1 MKKKIFITLLGLI
14 IITGCAT
21 NNARRCAPN
30 NASSATNNASSN
42 KKSASSSNKT
52 VKCIEVGSYG
62 NSDLD
67 NFLKSSYDNCNL
79 LASMVEKLD
88 EINDFVE
95 DPSGWMAAEV
105 NKASSP
111 YIDQLKSAAYIASN
125 RDEYIDQL
133 KSATYIASNDEA
145 MKELKIAFVKR
156 INDEILKEL
165 KSALEDANNKLS
177 GSSNALSSAKG
188 LSGMN
193 KLSAAKDVA
202 NAGKNYKATI
212 ALIQELQA
220 QASRLVNN
228 LKV

>member
-1 MKKKIFITLLGLI
+1 MKKKIFITFLGLI
-14 IITGCAT
+14 IITGC
-21 NNARRCAPN
+21 
-30 NASSATNNASSN
+30 ATNNASSN

-52 VKCIEVGSYG
+52 VECIEVGSYD

-67 NFLKSSYDNCNL
+67 NFLQSSYDNCNL
-79 LASMVEKLD
+79 LASKVEKLD

-95 DPSGWMAAEV
+95 DPSGWMATEV
-105 NKASSP
+105 NKATSP
-111 YIDQLKSAAYIASN
+111 YKQQLKSAAYIASN
-125 RDEYIDQL
+125 RDE
-133 KSATYIASNDEA
+133 A
-145 MKELKIAFVKR
+145 MKALKIAFVKR

-202 NAGKNYKATI
+202 NATKNYKATI

>member
-1 MKKKIFITLLGLI
+1 MKKKIFITFLGLI
-14 IITGCAT
+14 IITGC
-21 NNARRCAPN
+21 
-30 NASSATNNASSN
+30 ATNNASSN
-42 KKSASSSNKT
+42 KKSASSSNKN
-52 VKCIEVGSYG
+52 VECIEVGSYD
-62 NSDLD
+62 NIDLD
-67 NFLKSSYDNCNL
+67 NFLQSSYDNCNL
-79 LASMVEKLD
+79 LASKVEKLD

-95 DPSGWMAAEV
+95 DPSGWMATEV
-105 NKASSP
+105 NKATSP
-111 YIDQLKSAAYIASN
+111 YKQQLKSAAYIASN
-125 RDEYIDQL
+125 RDE
-133 KSATYIASNDEA
+133 A
-145 MKELKIAFVKR
+145 MKALKIAFVKR

-202 NAGKNYKATI
+202 NATKNYKATI

>member
-1 MKKKIFITLLGLI
+1 MKKKYLLLFLGLI
-14 IITGCAT
+14 IITGC
-21 NNARRCAPN
+21 
-30 NASSATNNASSN
+30 ATNNASSN

-52 VKCIEVGSYG
+52 VECIEVGSYD
-62 NSDLD
+62 NSDLN
-67 NFLKSSYDNCNL
+67 NFLQSSYDNCNL
-79 LASMVEKLD
+79 LASKVEKLD

-95 DPSGWMAAEV
+95 DPSGWMATEV
-105 NKASSP
+105 NKATSP
-111 YIDQLKSAAYIASN
+111 YKQQLKSAAYIASN
-125 RDEYIDQL
+125 RDE
-133 KSATYIASNDEA
+133 A
-145 MKELKIAFVKR
+145 MKALKIAFVKR

-188 LSGMN
+188 LSGMK

-202 NAGKNYKATI
+202 NATKNYKATL